1 MRYALDQGHTVFMV
15 SWRNVRADQGPA
27 GAQFTWDDYLEK
39 GIFRAFEA
47 AREIARS
54 ERVNALGFC
63 IGGTLLG
70 AALAVLAGRKQD
82 CVASATYLT
91 TMLDFSE
98 PGQLGVFIDAESIA
112 RREAELGAGGIFPG
126 ADLANVF
133 FQFLKAEPEE
143 TAKLAALH
151 ARGRT
156 LQRVIRLLED
166 ATQARSRAQA
176 IEEQRREA
184 ERLMEAHKTHNA
196 RRRSAADTAR
206 AMAETTE

>member
-1 MRYALDQGHTVFMV
+1 M
-15 SWRNVRADQGPA
+15 
-27 GAQFTWDDYLEK
+27 
-39 GIFRAFEA
+39 A
-47 AREIARS
+47 AISS
-54 ERVNALGFC
+54 ERCNSSSVSALTRTGS
-63 IGGTLLG
+63 
-70 AALAVLAGRKQD
+70 R
-82 CVASATYLT
+82 
-91 TMLDFSE
+91 
-98 PGQLGVFIDAESIA
+98 P
-112 RREAELGAGGIFPG
+112 
-126 ADLANVF
+126 
-133 FQFLKAEPEE
+133 
-143 TAKLAALH
+143 AALH

>member
-1 MRYALDQGHTVFMV
+1 MNWLAV
-15 SWRNVRADQGPA
+15 A
-27 GAQFTWDDYLEK
+27 
-39 GIFRAFEA
+39 
-47 AREIARS
+47 
-54 ERVNALGFC
+54 ERVLRFKAGDAGSWAERG
-63 IGGTLLG
+63 IREQ
-70 AALAVLAGRKQD
+70 AALADLRQHAGFP
-82 CVASATYLT
+82 AF
-91 TMLDFSE
+91 LDA
-98 PGQLGVFIDAESIA
+98 LD
-112 RREAELGAGGIFPG
+112 